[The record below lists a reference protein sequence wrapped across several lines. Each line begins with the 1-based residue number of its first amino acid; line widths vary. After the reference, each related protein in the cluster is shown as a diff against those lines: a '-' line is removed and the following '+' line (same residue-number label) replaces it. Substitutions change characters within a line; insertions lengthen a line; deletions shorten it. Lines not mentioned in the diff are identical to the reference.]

1 MTGILADI
9 PAALAK
15 LAETEVEI
23 GLKEG
28 EVVNA
33 ENRLWACKVAFGS
46 ISKAVRLK
54 KNIPLRA
61 FARKLGVTHVTVLE
75 WERGERFPS
84 ETRRRQILNALKT
97 WSTP

>member
-1 MTGILADI
+1 MTLADI

-61 FARKLGVTHVTVLE
+61 FARKLGVAHITLRD
-75 WERGERFPS
+75 WERGKRFPT
-84 ETRRRQILNALKT
+84 EKRRAQILKALST